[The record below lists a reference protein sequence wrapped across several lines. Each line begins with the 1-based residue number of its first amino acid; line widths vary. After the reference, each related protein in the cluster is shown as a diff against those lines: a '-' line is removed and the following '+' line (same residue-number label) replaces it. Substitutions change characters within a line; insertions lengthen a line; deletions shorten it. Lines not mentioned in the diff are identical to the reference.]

1 MATGSNNCSP
11 EEHVLVPMEE
21 VGDALANTGDRDS
34 LPGSDSVDDGAVVDP
49 EQKRE
54 SGRTVLKIKI
64 FNSFIDETL
73 AGLPSTAAVL
83 WLTLFR
89 FERQGI
95 ARASLNTLAK
105 RMGVD
110 RKTVDRNMRLLY
122 KHQKGASGRH
132 WQGQQCIPART
143 SATGAE
149 SQAPASKQDNQAFSA
164 IQTEMTGLILR
175 PTGFALRSGSG
186 RIELATYSRTPPC
199 GHQCPQAR
207 LVPWDICVPGCRH

>member
-1 MATGSNNCSP
+1 MSSTGSDNCSP
-11 EEHVLVPMEE
+11 EEHVLGPMEE

-54 SGRTVLKIKI
+54 SGGTVWKIKM
-64 FNSFIDETL
+64 FNRFIDETL
-73 AGLPSTAAVL
+73 TGLPSTAAVL

-122 KHQKGASGRH
+122 KHKLIKKERQGGIGKGSNVYRLGLLPLEPRAKPQRRSKTTKH
-132 WQGQQCIPART
+132 FQQ
-143 SATGAE
+143 
-149 SQAPASKQDNQAFSA
+149 SK
-164 IQTEMTGLILR
+164 
-175 PTGFALRSGSG
+175 PK
-186 RIELATYSRTPPC
+186 
-199 GHQCPQAR
+199 
-207 LVPWDICVPGCRH
+207 